1 MASDLLD
8 GIDSNQL
15 GEDERTYRREQSIFW
30 LTRAAERGSKVELY
44 LYKYG
49 PILASYLFI
58 FVLCHSNINF
68 TYRKKHR

>member
-44 LYKYG
+44 FFING
-49 PILASYLFI
+49 PIPASY
-58 FVLCHSNINF
+58 
-68 TYRKKHR
+68 